1 MSSTP
6 LIACSSGEATVSA
19 MTCGFAPGYRARTTT
34 VGGTTSGYSLIGRS
48 FREIAPAM
56 KMIADKTPA
65 KIGRLTKK
73 LEKFTGNPF
82 ERLANVQSHGVT
94 TGVDL
99 REHALAAVHRH
110 LGGRN
115 GDAGAHSLQ
124 AVDDHDVVRLQ
135 AARHDA
141 QAVDLPPGFDRAVLN
156 DVLVV
161 DHEHELASEIRAD
174 GAVVHERGAELLR
187 AHEPDSR

>member
-19 MTCGFAPGYRARTTT
+19 MTCGLAPGYSARTTT

-56 KMIADKTPA
+56 KMIADMTPA

-73 LEKFTGNPF
+73 LEKFTGRF
-82 ERLANVQSHGVT
+82 LLTNVEGDGVAAR
-94 TGVDL
+94 VDL
-99 REHALAAVHRH
+99 REHPLAAIHGH

-115 GDAGAHSLQ
+115 GHAGADALQ
-124 AVDDHDVVRLQ
+124 AVHDDDVVRLETV
-135 AARHDA
+135 RDDA
-141 QAVDLPPGFDRAVLN
+141 QAIDLPAGFDR
-156 DVLVV
+156 
-161 DHEHELASEIRAD
+161 
-174 GAVVHERGAELLR
+174 
-187 AHEPDSR
+187 